1 MGFFKKAWHW
11 LMIGCM
17 VSMVAMAGHM
27 AIIAHGANT
36 SFLNV
41 AGSYLGHI
49 WTGLSQSAGP
59 ALKALGVAGKN
70 LLASVGLADPATLSS
85 AIAPIDPG
93 TVSHAVHHAA
103 GHAATDV
110 SVAAA
115 TKTAAVAPPP
125 LTEKFMAQFQ
135 SFAPD
140 LQEQFRQQASRFGLS
155 LQDVVSGYCA
165 PGGP

>member
-1 MGFFKKAWHW
+1 MGFLKKAWHW

-36 SFLNV
+36 GFLNV

-49 WTGLSQSAGP
+49 WTGLTQSAVP
-59 ALKALGVAGKN
+59 AVKALGVATKN
-70 LLASVGLADPATLSS
+70 LLASVGLMDPATISTLGS
-85 AIAPIDPG
+85 
-93 TVSHAVHHAA
+93 T
-103 GHAATDV
+103 
-110 SVAAA
+110 
-115 TKTAAVAPPP
+115 PPP
-125 LTEKFMAQFQ
+125 LVPPGIHEAMGHVMPPAPAPSPPALPSAPVPSLTDTFMGQFEK
-135 SFAPD
+135 FAPD

-165 PGGP
+165 PTGP